1 MGQLRRKTGRTVITR
16 GDYILS
22 LDTEHMQSC
31 RSFFKSVRSSNHIE
45 FAVRLTIPTTT
56 TTTTKTTAKINIMS
70 TFFSRSKTSRRI
82 PFITFRNVDI
92 VEETSLASSSEFDDS
107 EIMSITDSMH
117 LAKDR
122 GVRLSVEHTFYMGD
136 EDLIEC
142 DSVHLTRQRVPECV
156 WHEDDKN
163 EDCDEF
169 AEESPLHQAKPSS
182 RESNSST
189 PTVRFGR
196 KSKKAKKVRTRS
208 LQKKSRRMIP
218 VMES

>member
-1 MGQLRRKTGRTVITR
+1 M
-16 GDYILS
+16 
-22 LDTEHMQSC
+22 
-31 RSFFKSVRSSNHIE
+31 
-45 FAVRLTIPTTT
+45 P
-56 TTTTKTTAKINIMS
+56 TTTKTTAKTNIM
-70 TFFSRSKTSRRI
+70 TRFFNQSQTSKI
-82 PFITFRNVDI
+82 MPLITFQNVDI
-92 VEETSLASSSEFDDS
+92 VEETSLTSSCEFDDS

-117 LAKDR
+117 LAKNR
-122 GVRLSVEHTFYMGD
+122 GVKLSVEGDFDMGD
-136 EDLIEC
+136 EDLIER
-142 DSVHLTRQRVPECV
+142 DSVHLTRRRVPECV

-189 PTVRFGR
+189 PSVRFER
-196 KSKKAKKVRTRS
+196 KCKKAKKVRTRS

>member
-1 MGQLRRKTGRTVITR
+1 VIS
-16 GDYILS
+16 DYILS
-22 LDTEHMQSC
+22 LDTEQSC
-31 RSFFKSVRSSNHIE
+31 GRFFKNVKESNHIE

-56 TTTTKTTAKINIMS
+56 TTTTKTTVKTNIM
-70 TFFSRSKTSRRI
+70 TRFFNQSKTSKRI
-82 PFITFRNVDI
+82 PLSTFRNVDT

-107 EIMSITDSMH
+107 EIVSITDSMH
-117 LAKDR
+117 LAKNR
-122 GVRLSVEHTFYMGD
+122 GVKLSVEDDFDMGD

-169 AEESPLHQAKPSS
+169 AEESPFHQAKPSS

-196 KSKKAKKVRTRS
+196 KSKKAKKVPIRS
-208 LQKKSRRMIP
+208 FQKKSRRMIP